1 MESIFSVSAKVLEGV
16 RRDMR
21 VRWGLG
27 AGASVLLSAGVL
39 GLGGSLTPEFLH
51 ASAARRSL
59 IPQERI
65 EAQSLE
71 VVDMSTSTVFQV
83 IGSLRETERF
93 ELMLYNSGTDEA
105 LKRLGTY
112 TVFVPS
118 SADFDY
124 LPKRYIAGLSRA
136 EAKHLALGHIVPR
149 ALPMEEA
156 LSGRVITL
164 GGTAASFD
172 VDESAK
178 AATVDGAQVLRA
190 YKASNGY
197 VYVIDRVLA
206 DTE

>member
-93 ELMLYNSGTDEA
+93 ELMLYNSGADEA

-197 VYVIDRVLA
+197 VYVINKVLA

>member
-1 MESIFSVSAKVLEGV
+1 
-16 RRDMR
+16 MR

-93 ELMLYNSGTDEA
+93 ELMLYNSGADEA

-197 VYVIDRVLA
+197 VYVINKVLA

>member
-93 ELMLYNSGTDEA
+93 ELMLYNSGADEA

-149 ALPMEEA
+149 ALPMKEA

-172 VDESAK
+172 VNESAK
-178 AATVDGAQVLRA
+178 AVTVDGAQVLRA

>member
-93 ELMLYNSGTDEA
+93 ELMLYNSGADEA

-172 VDESAK
+172 VNESAK
-178 AATVDGAQVLRA
+178 TATVDGAQVLRA

>member
-93 ELMLYNSGTDEA
+93 ELMLYNSGADEA

-136 EAKHLALGHIVPR
+136 QAKSLALGHIVPR

-172 VDESAK
+172 VDETAK
-178 AATVDGAQVLRA
+178 AVTVDGAQVLRA

>member
-93 ELMLYNSGTDEA
+93 ELMLYNSGADEA

>member
-1 MESIFSVSAKVLEGV
+1 MEYIFSVSAKVLEGV

-93 ELMLYNSGTDEA
+93 ELMLYNSGADEA